1 MQATAQLSDG
11 DPGNRLAALYSY
23 DIVDTP
29 REAAFDDLVL
39 LAAKICGTPISVI
52 NLIETHRQW
61 FKAEVGLGIRETP
74 LDLSIC
80 RHVLMQP
87 GLTVIP
93 DLREDQRMCHNPLV
107 TADDGLRFYAGCLL
121 QTPDGYGIGTLCV
134 LGREPRTLTDD
145 QQQALRTL
153 ANQVMAQ
160 MELRKSLK
168 QKTRL
173 LEQQEMLL
181 KEVNHRTKNNLQL
194 IINLIELQIR
204 QIDDATARAAL
215 VDTSRRIMSIA
226 AVHDKLYRADQVDAV
241 DTADY
246 LLEVVRGVEATAGS
260 NISFNVSLA
269 SIMLPLDKA
278 IPLALMVNEL
288 VTNSLKYAY
297 PNQAPGLIQVR
308 LDEEGGLATLTIA
321 DEGLGL
327 PQGFEQKQSRSLGM
341 RIITS
346 LARQIGAEVV
356 FVNLRPGVEC
366 RVSFAVKS
374 QLLAADAMA

>member
-1 MQATAQLSDG
+1 MQATAQLSG
-11 DPGNRLAALYSY
+11 SDPGNRLAALYSY

-93 DLREDQRMCHNPLV
+93 DLREDQRMCQNPLV

-173 LEQQEMLL
+173 IEQQEMLL

-204 QIDDATARAAL
+204 QIDDAAARAAL

-246 LLEVVRGVEATAGS
+246 LLEVVRGVEATAGA

-297 PNQAPGLIQVR
+297 PDQASGLIQVR
-308 LDEEGGLATLTIA
+308 LDEEGGVATLTIA

-366 RVSFAVKS
+366 RVSFAVKG